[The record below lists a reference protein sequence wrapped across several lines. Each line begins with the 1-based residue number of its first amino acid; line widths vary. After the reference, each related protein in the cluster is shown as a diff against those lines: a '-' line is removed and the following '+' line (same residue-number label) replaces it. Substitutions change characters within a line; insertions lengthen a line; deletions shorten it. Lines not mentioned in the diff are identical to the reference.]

1 MRKPSCCVG
10 VIGTG
15 SLTANESHA
24 SLIEFAKCSAE
35 SRSGKAGEKVPR
47 SWLNRNTTQVEI
59 GKRIKFLMPA

>member
-1 MRKPSCCVG
+1 MRKPICCVG
-10 VIGTG
+10 VTGTG

-47 SWLNRNTTQVEI
+47 S
-59 GKRIKFLMPA
+59 